1 MIELLDRVTDIKYG
15 KDYPQWYRLYHRIL
29 LDYKSSMSLER
40 IFRMRK
46 LYQLAIC
53 ANYSYERL
61 THRLRLYHN
70 SPKPGTVASI
80 KLYLKA
86 VNKWNAMKKKRF
98 YSAISPISDARFTKI
113 KL

>member
-53 ANYSYERL
+53 ANYS
-61 THRLRLYHN
+61 
-70 SPKPGTVASI
+70 
-80 KLYLKA
+80 
-86 VNKWNAMKKKRF
+86 
-98 YSAISPISDARFTKI
+98 
-113 KL
+113 